1 MAKNT
6 AKKTTAN
13 KASKS
18 SALIKD
24 AETKKIDALMAEL
37 KPLEDQVDFEYPEE
51 KTVESLTE
59 LLEEVKATLADD
71 EGDETVGNEGEGEG
85 DDTDDEETDESDD
98 EDADADDDAEDDEF
112 DGDPSVARPTA
123 LDKDEIDAIE
133 EVVGDIK
140 GDAICIVEG
149 NQLIRTYYDSKH
161 SEEGSSFKDK
171 AEGFVTKR
179 TNQNAEKDN
188 GKKCKA
194 VDANTIKQVYTVFR
208 RETGKGDNRRVE
220 LQRVEF
226 SLKNNGKT
234 FKEQAHVLALKVA
247 NTPGQDGPGVVVL
260 G

>member
-1 MAKNT
+1 MAKKAT
-6 AKKTTAN
+6 TKKTTAN
-13 KASKS
+13 KAGKS
-18 SALIKD
+18 TAPTKD

-37 KPLEDQVDFEYPEE
+37 KPLEEQVDFEYPEE

-59 LLEEVKATLADD
+59 LLEEVKATLAEDSD
-71 EGDETVGNEGEGEG
+71 EEDETVGG
-85 DDTDDEETDESDD
+85 DEESDEESSSDEQSD
-98 EDADADDDAEDDEF
+98 EEDEEAEDDDF
-112 DGDPSVARPTA
+112 DGDPNIARPTA
-123 LDKDEIDAIE
+123 LDSAEIEAIE
-133 EVVGDIK
+133 EEVGDIK
-140 GDAICIVEG
+140 GDAISIVEG

-161 SEEGSSFKDK
+161 SEEGSSYKDK

-179 TNQNAEKDN
+179 TSQNAEKDN

-194 VDANTIKQVYTVFR
+194 VDASTIKQVFTVFR

-234 FKEQAHVLALKVA
+234 FKEQAHALALKVA

-260 G
+260 S

>member
-18 SALIKD
+18 TAPTKD

-71 EGDETVGNEGEGEG
+71 EDEETVGDEEGGEGEG
-85 DDTDDEETDESDD
+85 DESDDEETDESDD
-98 EDADADDDAEDDEF
+98 EDADAEDDEF
-112 DGDPSVARPTA
+112 DGDPNVARPTA
-123 LDKDEIDAIE
+123 LNKDEIDAIE
-133 EVVGDIK
+133 EEVGDIK

-149 NQLIRTYYDSKH
+149 NQLIRTYYDATH

-179 TNQNAEKDN
+179 TAQHAEKDN

-234 FKEQAHVLALKVA
+234 FKEQAHALALKVA

-260 G
+260 S